1 MLILE
6 REHKERTEQGR
17 SIKAHETGKR
27 GYREWKGTQGTGK
40 GREGSAKTWRLRMP

>member
-27 GYREWKGTQGTGK
+27 GYWEWKETQGD
-40 GREGSAKTWRLRMP
+40 REGEGKDQQNHGA